1 MGFNVQSETGQL
13 RQVIVHRPG
22 LELSR
27 LTPGN
32 VHELLFDDVMWAAR
46 ARAEH
51 DAFVGELQSRGVVVH
66 YFHRLLGEALADPQA
81 RRFLAE
87 QVINEHVVGPTLVAP
102 LQELAEAS
110 EPQQLANLMIGGLL
124 KKDLPPPSQASLLW
138 KQLDDEDFVL
148 PPLPNHLFQR
158 DNSAWVYEGVS
169 VNPMAKPAR
178 KRETVH
184 SRIVYNF
191 HPMFATKRDD
201 FAFYYG
207 NDDIIH
213 EPATC
218 EGGDI
223 LVMGNGA
230 VMVGLGERTTAQ
242 GAEILAR
249 NWFEKSNGAVRRVI
263 AVELPQQR
271 AFMHLDT
278 AMTMIDGESFITYPY
293 FPSHLRSFTLTP
305 DGSVDKLNVEQ
316 NDDLWS
322 AVATALDLDRVR
334 VLSVTQDVRGAEREQ
349 WDDGNNFLAISPGV
363 VVGYER
369 NTTTNQ
375 YLKEQGID
383 VVAVAGSELGRG
395 RGGPRCMSCPIE
407 RDAVS

>member
-1 MGFNVQSETGQL
+1 MRFNVQSETGQL

-51 DAFVGELQSRGVVVH
+51 DAFVGELESRGVVVH

-87 QVINEHVVGPTLVAP
+87 QVINEHAVGPTLVAP

-124 KKDLPPPSQASLLW
+124 KKDLPPPTQASLLW

-169 VNPMAKPAR
+169 INPMAKPAR

-191 HPMFATKRDD
+191 HPMFAAQRDA

-230 VMVGLGERTTAQ
+230 VMVGLGERTTPQ

-249 NWFEKSNGAVRRVI
+249 NWFEKSNGAVRK
-263 AVELPQQR
+263 
-271 AFMHLDT
+271 
-278 AMTMIDGESFITYPY
+278 
-293 FPSHLRSFTLTP
+293 SHRGRTSAAA
-305 DGSVDKLNVEQ
+305 SVHAPRHG
-316 NDDLWS
+316 NDDDRRRIVHYVSVLPVTS
-322 AVATALDLDRVR
+322 AQFYAHARWVGRQAQRR
-334 VLSVTQDVRGAEREQ
+334 AERRPVANCRVGPGSRSGTRAV
-349 WDDGNNFLAISPGV
+349 GNSG
-363 VVGYER
+363 R
-369 NTTTNQ
+369 T
-375 YLKEQGID
+375 
-383 VVAVAGSELGRG
+383 GRG
-395 RGGPRCMSCPIE
+395 T
-407 RDAVS
+407 